1 MWFTVSYCE
10 STRVGLQFQYHDQYS
25 IVTQALVLA
34 PENVHISLMN
44 TGETVLNCT
53 EIFKLKESK
62 GMGTCMCGYF
72 VCVELEPVCVWLLI
86 LIEHVVI

>member
-1 MWFTVSYCE
+1 MVNCGYTTQLIRYLWFTVSYYE

-44 TGETVLNCT
+44 TGETDLNCT
-53 EIFKLKESK
+53 ELAYKVLPA
-62 GMGTCMCGYF
+62 TQ
-72 VCVELEPVCVWLLI
+72 LAR
-86 LIEHVVI
+86 